1 MGESYNTGREE
12 FRNNPTG
19 DRDVVQINVFQI
31 LFRRGIQYIKQMKA
45 KQIRLKDGKG
55 ESPASLETPPKD
67 SIKPN
72 MKTTDLDI
80 FASQHLESKCLSRKG
95 AVHLNIPQTFGT

>member
-1 MGESYNTGREE
+1 
-12 FRNNPTG
+12 
-19 DRDVVQINVFQI
+19 
-31 LFRRGIQYIKQMKA
+31 MKA

-80 FASQHLESKCLSRKG
+80 FAS
-95 AVHLNIPQTFGT
+95 